1 MDMRKTELPRVDVT
15 APKQAHTHKGPGRW
29 RWFAVLAVA
38 FIAAAAAGWWFFGRG
53 IAVTTATVIR
63 GTAAEIV
70 YGTGSVEPLRWARV
84 ATLIQGRIV
93 ERCRC
98 EGKQVKTG
106 DRLALLDD
114 REAQAT
120 LRELRARE
128 EFDRREVERQRQL
141 AARSATTT
149 QNLERAESDLMRT
162 QALISVQVQRI
173 EQHRLVS
180 PMDGMVLR
188 EDGEVGEVV
197 NSNTIL
203 YQVGLPTPL
212 QLVASVNEE
221 DIPKV
226 RVGQTVLLRTD
237 AFTDRRL
244 TGTVREITPAG
255 DPVARTFRIRVDLP
269 DDTPL
274 RVGMN
279 VEANV
284 VAREK
289 ADVLLIPAAALAQ
302 NAVFVI
308 TGDRAE
314 RRPVEI
320 GIRGPQMVE
329 AVSGLAEGDRVVSPV
344 PAELSDGARVR
355 VTGEVQA
362 TAAR

>member
-1 MDMRKTELPRVDVT
+1 MDMRKTDLPRVEVRD
-15 APKQAHTHKGPGRW
+15 AKPARAARPRLW
-29 RWFAVLAVA
+29 RRLLLLAVA
-38 FIAAAAAGWWFFGRG
+38 VLVAAAAAWWFYGRG
-53 IAVTTATVIR
+53 IAVATVAVTR

-70 YGTGSVEPLRWARV
+70 YGTGAVEPLRWARV

-98 EGKQVKTG
+98 EGREVKTG
-106 DRLALLDD
+106 HVLAVLDD

-141 AARSATTT
+141 SARNVTTT
-149 QNLERAESDLMRT
+149 QALERAESDLMRT
-162 QALISVQVQRI
+162 QALISAQVQRI

-180 PMDGMVLR
+180 PMDGVVLR

-203 YQVGLPTPL
+203 YLIGLPHPL

-221 DIPKV
+221 DIPRV
-226 RVGQTVLLRTD
+226 AVGQTVLLRTD
-237 AFTDRRL
+237 AFADRRL
-244 TGTVREITPAG
+244 TGTVHEITPAG
-255 DPVARTFRIRVDLP
+255 DPVARTFRIRVALP
-269 DDTPL
+269 EDTPL

-284 VAREK
+284 VTREK
-289 ADVLLIPAAALAQ
+289 SDVLLAPATAIAQ
-302 NAVFVI
+302 NAAFIVAD
-308 TGDRAE
+308 GRAV

-320 GIRGPQMVE
+320 GLRGPQMVE
-329 AVSGLAEGDRVVSPV
+329 ITSGLTEGDRLVAPIPS
-344 PAELSDGARVR
+344 ELRDGSRVR
-355 VTGEVQA
+355 VTGEAAA
-362 TAAR
+362 TRR